1 MLNAIRINKVT
12 FTKLGHDHV
21 EYVVGTNQQIND
33 YMIGTASRLGAIYNN
48 FPVENDGGL
57 LWNVAKI
64 KELKIL

>member
-1 MLNAIRINKVT
+1 MSNSIRINKVT

-21 EYVVGTNQQIND
+21 EYVLGTNQQIND
-33 YMIGTASRLGAIYNN
+33 YMISTASSVGAIYSN

-57 LWNVAKI
+57 LWNVADI